1 MAATGSQ
8 RFDGFEITLYEGK
21 FQGSFDMDEGLAE
34 DLRFDDSV
42 TFIVTGRIGGV
53 QLAETKLG
61 DLKRVN
67 TFQVASTTALDPQT
81 ATKVLNSLG
90 QMVSGVNAG
99 QMKLGQDPTATL
111 DDDEVDLSDR
121 TVGSLPGPSAGGIPV
136 TDDVLA
142 KFLSQ

>member
-1 MAATGSQ
+1 MGSNQ

-21 FQGSFDMDEGLAE
+21 FQGSFDMDEDLAE
-34 DLRFDDSV
+34 DLRFDDTV

-53 QLAETKLG
+53 QLGDTKLG
-61 DLKRVN
+61 DLKRIN
-67 TFQVASTTALDPQT
+67 TFQVASTVALDPVT

-99 QMKLGQDPTATL
+99 QMKLGQDEPTATL
-111 DDDEVDLSDR
+111 DDDEPS
-121 TVGSLPGPSAGGIPV
+121 VGNQISSQGIPV

-142 KFLSQ
+142 QFLSQP

>member
-1 MAATGSQ
+1 MGSTNQ

-21 FQGSFDMDEGLAE
+21 FQGAFDMDEDLAE
-34 DLRFDDSV
+34 DLRFDDTV

-53 QLAETKLG
+53 QMGETKLG
-61 DLKRVN
+61 DLKRIN
-67 TFQVASTTALDPQT
+67 TFQVASTVALDPQT

-99 QMKLGQDPTATL
+99 QLKLDQDATATL
-111 DDDEVDLSDR
+111 DEDEPIRNER
-121 TVGSLPGPSAGGIPV
+121 TPQGIPV

-142 KFLSQ
+142 QFLSQP